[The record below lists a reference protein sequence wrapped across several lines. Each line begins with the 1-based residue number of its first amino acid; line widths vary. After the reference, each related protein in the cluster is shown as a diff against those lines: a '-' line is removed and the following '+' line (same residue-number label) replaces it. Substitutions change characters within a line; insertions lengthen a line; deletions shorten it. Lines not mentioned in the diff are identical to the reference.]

1 MDGLEGLDGLDGLNV
16 LDKLKRLH
24 RIKTRLRFI
33 SLGKFWM
40 LSDGSEKCIA
50 FSISV
55 WRAVNSVQCVV

>member
-1 MDGLEGLDGLDGLNV
+1 MDGLEGLDGLDELNV

-40 LSDGSEKCIA
+40 FSE
-50 FSISV
+50 
-55 WRAVNSVQCVV
+55 